1 MANVDKNQAVIDFLL
16 TCPAVRDSYL
26 YFNFTN
32 AEDNNKQI
40 VTTANEKSLNTAY
53 IDGTVAKRY
62 TFTLID
68 FKAMTPKPIVEGRTD
83 ENVDDMLQVQELID
97 WVSEQNDLGIYPD
110 FGVNNQIDSIRALSE
125 NPNLNGID
133 SSISPALAKYSIS
146 IQIDYLDQSK
156 AIWNKTK
163 EEEKWESS

>member
-1 MANVDKNQAVIDFLL
+1 MATIDKNQAVIDFLL
-16 TCPAVRDSYL
+16 TCPAIRDSYL
-26 YFNFTN
+26 YFNFTQ

-40 VTTANEKSLNTAY
+40 LTLGNEKALNKTY
-53 IDGTVAKRY
+53 IDGTVDKRY

-68 FKAMTPKPIVEGRTD
+68 FKAMTPKPIVEGRID

-97 WVSEQNDLGIYPD
+97 WVTEQDDLKNFPN
-110 FGVNNQIDSIRALSE
+110 FGDNCEIDSIRALTD

-146 IQIDYLDQSK
+146 IQIDYLDKSK
-156 AIWNKTK
+156 AIWN
-163 EEEKWESS
+163 